1 MISGRELRK
10 GIIIELDGTLYQV
23 VDYQHVKMKRT
34 ALARVKLRDLT
45 AGHTIER
52 SFQSNDKLV
61 RARLD
66 TRPMQYL
73 YNDGDIY
80 HFMDTES
87 FEQIEINRKRLGD
100 VLNYLKES
108 STVEISNC
116 RWLLSLRL
124 LLPSPALKVIPP
136 PVVTNRQLWKRGSP
150 FKFRFSSMRAIS
162 SRSIRVPVNI
172 WKGAVELIAE
182 SRPSHPHRIFD
193 GLQYAFAY
201 GH

>member
-23 VDYQHVKMKRT
+23 VEYQHVKMKRT

-108 STVEISNC
+108 STVEVSSYKDEIVDIE
-116 RWLLSLRL
+116 
-124 LLPSPALKVIPP
+124 LPVAVELKVIATEP
-136 PVVTNRQLWKRGSP
+136 G
-150 FKFRFSSMRAIS
+150 FKGDTATGGNKPATLETGFTVQVPLFINEGDIIKVDTRTGEYLERSS
-162 SRSIRVPVNI
+162 
-172 WKGAVELIAE
+172 
-182 SRPSHPHRIFD
+182 
-193 GLQYAFAY
+193 
-201 GH
+201 